1 MGKAIIFLLFGLLLF
16 GAFGIGTAAAQ
27 SALAGSISVSAYVRL
42 TDPLEQAFSLDVP
55 AGWHSEGGLARRA
68 ALQIN
73 PYVRSL
79 SADKMTYLM
88 LGEPTLPS
96 FTPPSQMGN
105 AIGHREGTLYDAGL
119 GGLALVLRYLPGA
132 EFARVYGETAL
143 RSLCPPLKFTSAQG
157 RPDLASKAN
166 AQWPTV
172 IPSRSDGGEARFTCT
187 HNKQVMEVRVEAAT
201 RITRDNIGWG
211 VILLQAFIAPK
222 GQGDKAEEILNHMAA
237 SVSFSPAWIQR
248 QNRLSTESAIAIN
261 QRMQT
266 IFRQERTFIEK
277 LNSVDENFQSMDEI
291 VSGFSSYRD
300 DSTGNT
306 YSLSNTNPF
315 KWIDPSSGRIIS
327 TPTNSPP
334 PWDPAYRPLSHPG
347 Q

>member
-1 MGKAIIFLLFGLLLF
+1 
-16 GAFGIGTAAAQ
+16 
-27 SALAGSISVSAYVRL
+27 L

-55 AGWHSEGGLARRA
+55 AGWHSEAGLARRA

-119 GGLALVLRYLPGA
+119 GGLALMLRYLPGA
-132 EFARVYGETAL
+132 QFARVYGETAL
-143 RSLCPPLKFTSAQG
+143 RSLCPSLKFTGAQN

-166 AQWPTV
+166 AQWPTI

-187 HNKQVMEVRVEAAT
+187 HGKSEMEVRVEAAT
-201 RITRDNIGWG
+201 RITRDNIGWN
-211 VILLQAFIAPK
+211 VILLQAFLAPK

-237 SVSFSPAWIQR
+237 SVIFSPAWIQR
-248 QNRLSTESAIAIN
+248 QNQLSAKSAIEIN
-261 QRMQT
+261 QRMQAML
-266 IFRQERTFIEK
+266 RQERTFIEK
-277 LNSVDENFQSMDEI
+277 LNSVDQNFQSMDEI

-306 YSLSNTNPF
+306 YSLNNTNPY

-334 PWDPAYRPLSHPG
+334 PWAPAYRPLSRPS